1 MKSLAELVL
10 SFLCFWVL
18 PDGFCGVPCELPP
31 EYPPILLGLLP
42 SLIAAASCGAPEIAA
57 ARMTA
62 VSIEILRMVPPV
74 LAARTSVRLALTPRT
89 SISSAD
95 GALISG
101 GQRKVDRRQVHR
113 AMSAFDPKRTLA
125 VRI

>member
-10 SFLCFWVL
+10 SFLFFWVL

-62 VSIEILRMVPPV
+62 VASKFCAWFLRFW
-74 LAARTSVRLALTPRT
+74 LARTSVRLVLNSYPGVSLFYEFIPRT
-89 SISSAD
+89 
-95 GALISG
+95 
-101 GQRKVDRRQVHR
+101 RFPV
-113 AMSAFDPKRTLA
+113 AMRLFQAANTENLAFLPPT
-125 VRI
+125 VP